1 MEENEKKYSDYEVL
15 AEVGRKTKN
24 KEITVDQIDKFFK
37 KNKIKPVKN
46 LYSEDDKKRA
56 VDHFILL
63 TELERSN
70 KNLTKVL
77 TDKIDDLQKENSS
90 LKEIVDG
97 INDVKTVIKKV
108 NAYIDA
114 GNQMEQLQTEKA
126 KLEKEINALKNQRD
140 AISRSIANS
149 RQARPTNSTVELR
162 SQHQQINPTIQQQ

>member
-70 KNLTKVL
+70 KNLIKVL

-90 LKEIVDG
+90 
-97 INDVKTVIKKV
+97 
-108 NAYIDA
+108 
-114 GNQMEQLQTEKA
+114 
-126 KLEKEINALKNQRD
+126 
-140 AISRSIANS
+140 
-149 RQARPTNSTVELR
+149 
-162 SQHQQINPTIQQQ
+162 QIGRASCRERV